1 MNTFYNT
8 IPTNFHQIDESIIWN
23 SYRKRLFKFQKYIII
38 FGLITLLDI
47 IVYFSYWIHEDEIF
61 NRYIILTFVIP
72 FLFIYILTVITKQDN
87 KLTNLVKITF
97 FSTVLFLIIIKV
109 YIITL
114 LTQNKILYTILMSIG
129 ICLQMVLSCLI
140 IFS

>member
-1 MNTFYNT
+1 MNTLYNT
-8 IPTNFHQIDESIIWN
+8 IPTNFHQIDESIIWS
-23 SYRKRLFKFQKYIII
+23 SYRKRLFKFQKYILF

-47 IVYFSYWIHEDEIF
+47 FVYFYYWSHEEEIF

-72 FLFIYILTVITKQDN
+72 FLFIYILTITKQEYKQPN
-87 KLTNLVKITF
+87 FVKITF
-97 FSTVLFLIIIKV
+97 FCTILIITIIKV

-114 LTQNKILYTILMSIG
+114 LTKNTIVYTTLMSIA
-129 ICLQMVLSCLI
+129 IFLQMMLSYLI